1 MILAT
6 RIRKARRR
14 SLAPLLDADVDENF
28 DRDVAGLCE
37 QAQRCGLV
45 GTDDAYAASS
55 DDGWRAF
62 CGRHGTYGFDWT
74 YERWVEAERVRRIE
88 EQATQARLAAQRRE
102 RQVATKLQADQAWWE
117 SSQPAAQQRRQL
129 EEAERRRQQAERER
143 QASEVARQHEIE
155 AQAEWRR
162 QAQAQQRA
170 DAEYHQRQQA
180 ILSAQMADAQRAWS
194 ALEPSYATQQ
204 FIRVTLNR
212 EIRTRVNGIEIVLSG
227 TTWAPWVVLHSYL
240 FR

>member
-1 MILAT
+1 MIAGA
-6 RIRKARRR
+6 RSWKARRR
-14 SLAPLLDADVDENF
+14 ALAPLLDADADEDF
-28 DRDVAGLCE
+28 DLDVADLCE
-37 QAQRCGLV
+37 RTRRYRSV
-45 GTDDAYAASS
+45 GIDDVCAAASG
-55 DDGWRAF
+55 DGWRAF
-62 CGRHGTYGFDWT
+62 CGRHGTHYFDWS
-74 YERWVEAERVRRIE
+74 YEKWVEGERVRRVE

-117 SSQPAAQQRRQL
+117 SSQPGRLQEQQ
-129 EEAERRRQQAERER
+129 RQQAERQR
-143 QASEVARQHEIE
+143 QAAEVARQREIE

-170 DAEYHQRQQA
+170 DAEHQQRQQA
-180 ILSAQMADAQRAWS
+180 MLHIQMIDAQKAWS
-194 ALEPSYATQQ
+194 AIDPSYATQQ

-227 TTWAPWVVLHSYL
+227 TTWAPWVILSSYL